1 MSQVATALQNLA
13 SLAFVLLA
21 VGTAVSWARRR
32 DDSLGFLALA
42 IILLSSVS
50 VLGRVQSLLG
60 ITSAAL
66 TVLNLLAFVG
76 SSYALLRFRAAL
88 IPLPARWHAA
98 AVAAMLL
105 ALAAYAAAQ
114 MLAAAHLISV
124 RDASIPAF
132 AILVVWAA
140 TVIEPVIRFWVVAR
154 GLPAVQA
161 WRLRSLSLGFAGIV
175 AILAI
180 AIGARDLA
188 NTPVFQVLVELCVL
202 AIVPLLYVSFSPPA
216 WLRRAWR
223 AAEEDGLR
231 RFMQDLLILDQDAR
245 QVAVAALEWPIR
257 LVGGEAAA
265 TFDASGRPIAVRGL
279 EPDESERLGAKVAA
293 LPATS
298 RIELR
303 GSWRTA
309 LVMDL
314 AGTSLGVRLVIVGGP
329 FSPGFGPEEITRVQQ
344 FMAAVATAIE
354 RAMLLDEL
362 KVTNVRIREAN
373 AHKSVFLA
381 SMSHELRTPLN
392 AVLGFS
398 ELLLDAPQR
407 NFSLEQQRRFL
418 QQIHNSGKHLLGL
431 INDILDLAKV
441 EAGHMELRVQ
451 TVAVAGVLD
460 QVMSTVE
467 PLAAQ
472 KQIRLSATADG
483 AGDVAADPGKLKQ
496 MLLNLVSNAIKFTP
510 EGGSVAVAARR
521 LPDRMEVAVTDSG
534 IGIAQK
540 DLERIFR
547 EFQQVDSGIGRQ
559 QQGTG
564 LGLSLTR
571 RFAALHG
578 GDVTVVSTPG
588 KGSTFTLTL
597 PLHAVAQAAASS
609 APPVVDLP
617 GENVDAERPLV
628 LVVEDD
634 SAAAELI
641 IHQLDQAGF
650 RSEVIPLGA
659 DVLQRARVLK
669 PIAITLDILLPDS
682 DGWQVLSRLKH
693 DPATSAIPVIVVS
706 IVDEPGIGIAL
717 GALDYFVKPVDTKLL
732 ADRLQSVRDGLAAKR
747 KVSVLVIDD
756 EPSNRD
762 WVAGVLQPA
771 GFDVILAS
779 GGREGIELARSRR
792 PDLVLLDLMMPEVN
806 GFEVV
811 GALRS
816 EAATRDTPI
825 MVLTAKDLTR
835 RERSNLEGE
844 VATVLSRT
852 STGSADLLGVLHR
865 AAGSLA

>member
-1 MSQVATALQNLA
+1 MSELAAALQNLA
-13 SLAFVLLA
+13 SVAFFLLG

-32 DDSLGFLALA
+32 DPSLGFLALA
-42 IILLSSVS
+42 IVLLSTVS
-50 VLGRVQSLLG
+50 VLGRIQSLLG

-66 TVLNLLAFVG
+66 TALNLLAFVG
-76 SSYALLRFRAAL
+76 SSYALLRFRAAV
-88 IPLPARWHAA
+88 IPLPTRWHAA

-105 ALAAYAAAQ
+105 VLGAYGVSQALG
-114 MLAAAHLISV
+114 AAHVISA
-124 RDASIPAF
+124 RDASLPAF

-180 AIGARDLA
+180 AIGARSLA
-188 NTPVFQVLVELCVL
+188 NTPLFQVLVELCVL
-202 AIVPLLYVSFSPPA
+202 AIVPLLFVSFSPPA
-216 WLRRAWR
+216 WLRRTWR
-223 AAEEDGLR
+223 AAEEDGLG
-231 RFMQDLLILDQDAR
+231 RFMQDLLILERDAN
-245 QVAVAALEWPIR
+245 QVAAAALEWPIR

-265 TFDASGRPIAVRGL
+265 TFDGRGRPIAVRGL
-279 EPDESERLGAKVAA
+279 EPDEVERLGVNVTT

-303 GSWRTA
+303 GSWRTVLA
-309 LVMDL
+309 VDV

-354 RAMLLDEL
+354 RSRLLDEL
-362 KVTNVRIREAN
+362 KVTNVRLREAT

-398 ELLLDAPQR
+398 ELLLDAPER
-407 NFSLEQQRRFL
+407 NFSLEQQHRFL

-431 INDILDLAKV
+431 INDVLDLAKV

-451 TVAVAGVLD
+451 AVAVAGVVD
-460 QVMSTVE
+460 QVMSIIE

-472 KQIRLSATADG
+472 KQIHVSATTEG
-483 AGDVAADPGKLKQ
+483 AGEVVADAGKLKQ

-510 EGGSVAVAARR
+510 EGGSVTLAARR
-521 LPDRMEVAVTDSG
+521 LADRMEVAVTDSG
-534 IGIAQK
+534 IGIAET
-540 DLERIFR
+540 DLKRIFG

-571 RFAALHG
+571 RFAMLHG
-578 GDVTVVSTPG
+578 GDVTVQSTLG
-588 KGSTFTLTL
+588 KSSTFTLTL
-597 PLHAVAQAAASS
+597 PLQAVANAPVRT
-609 APPVVDLP
+609 APPADMRAQA
-617 GENVDAERPLV
+617 VDAARPLV

-641 IHQLDQAGF
+641 AHRLDQAGF
-650 RSEVIPLGA
+650 RTEVVPLGA
-659 DVLQRARVLK
+659 DVPERARVLR
-669 PIAITLDILLPDS
+669 PVAITLDILLPDF
-682 DGWQVLSRLKH
+682 DGWQVLTRLKQ

-706 IVDEPGIGIAL
+706 IVDEPRIGLAL
-717 GALDYFVKPVDTKLL
+717 GALDYFVKPVDTRLL
-732 ADRLQSVRDGLAAKR
+732 VDRLKSVRDGSAGKR
-747 KVSVLVIDD
+747 KVSVLVVDD
-756 EPSNRD
+756 ESSNRD

-771 GFDVILAS
+771 GFEVILAS
-779 GGREGIELARSRR
+779 GGREGIELATSRR
-792 PDLVLLDLMMPEVN
+792 PDLVLLDLMMPDVT

-811 GALRS
+811 KAIRS
-816 EAATRDTPI
+816 QAATRDTPI
-825 MVLTAKDLTR
+825 VILTAKDLTGGER
-835 RERSNLEGE
+835 RSLEGE
-844 VATVLSRT
+844 VSTVLSRG
-852 STGSADLLGVLHR
+852 STGSADLLDR
-865 AAGSLA
+865 LARVASS